1 MDQENR
7 TENHLSALLKPH
19 GIPNNAALCDR
30 LERDL
35 GDAAPRLHPASV
47 LLHAANVAREPI
59 TGQDRTGEVS
69 WSVHGHIEHRDRV
82 HVEIETAAQ
91 RDRFEASAPFTG
103 QSIAREWHAADFL
116 EGTSV
121 YEFVFEQ
128 MERPGRLAML
138 DEIAEGAD
146 TCVRTLEAVRAMA
159 RSPQALRFL
168 QDAIVRGDE
177 DAALDAMALGVP
189 VNAVDDAG
197 NTAMHLAARHGRL
210 GLIRPLIRAGALI
223 DEPNVTGQSAL
234 HLAAAAGHAMICAEL
249 MVHGADLERR
259 DVRGRTPL
267 DCAGGKLRERG
278 HAASL

>member
-1 MDQENR
+1 MDPKSDTR
-7 TENHLSALLKPH
+7 AHLSALLQPH

-30 LERDL
+30 LQQDL
-35 GDAAPRLHPASV
+35 GDAAPHVHPASV
-47 LLHAANVAREPI
+47 LLHATTVAREPL
-59 TGQDRTGEVS
+59 TGQDRSGEVS
-69 WSVHGHIEHRDRV
+69 WSVHGHSEHRDRV
-82 HVEIETAAQ
+82 HVEVEVAAQ
-91 RDRFEASAPFTG
+91 RDRFEASAPFSG
-103 QSIAREWHAADFL
+103 QSIAREWHAADPM
-116 EGTSV
+116 EGTAV

-128 MERPGRLAML
+128 MERPSRLAMFE
-138 DEIAEGAD
+138 DIAQGAD
-146 TCVRTLEAVRAMA
+146 TCVRTLDAVCAMA
-159 RSPQALRFL
+159 RSPEALRFFH
-168 QDAIVRGDE
+168 DAIVRGDE

-189 VNAVDDAG
+189 INAVDGVG

-223 DEPNVTGQSAL
+223 DEPNATGQSAL
-234 HLAAAAGHAMICAEL
+234 HLAAAAGHAMVCAEL